1 MAKLKVVPLT
11 LQEANDYVYDHH
23 RHNKPVTGHRFSI
36 GAILDKGDIL
46 GGAIVGRPVARAL
59 DDQVT
64 AEINRV
70 CVAEDSPKNVCS
82 FLYGR
87 CWRIWQQMGGER
99 MLTYTLSTEPGSSL
113 KGAGLHIMGE
123 TRKRKKEHLWNTRG
137 PKHKGYVSERKEQEA
152 DGQIKMRWEVWKS

>member
-46 GGAIVGRPVARAL
+46 GVAIVGRPVARAL

-70 CVAEDSPKNVCS
+70 CVAEDSHKNVC
-82 FLYGR
+82 
-87 CWRIWQQMGGER
+87 
-99 MLTYTLSTEPGSSL
+99 
-113 KGAGLHIMGE
+113 
-123 TRKRKKEHLWNTRG
+123 
-137 PKHKGYVSERKEQEA
+137 
-152 DGQIKMRWEVWKS
+152 